1 MNDFIRKDVSEF
13 MKKYGNLTVGDAIK
27 LNEKERSGMRKRI
40 NWEKVLVY
48 GVSLGFMSSTIY
60 LLLVIA
66 SAITA

>member
-1 MNDFIRKDVSEF
+1 MSDFVE
-13 MKKYGNLTVGDAIK
+13 KYGNLTVVDAIK
-27 LNEKERSGMRKRI
+27 LNKKERSGMRERI
-40 NWEKVLVY
+40 DWEKVLIY